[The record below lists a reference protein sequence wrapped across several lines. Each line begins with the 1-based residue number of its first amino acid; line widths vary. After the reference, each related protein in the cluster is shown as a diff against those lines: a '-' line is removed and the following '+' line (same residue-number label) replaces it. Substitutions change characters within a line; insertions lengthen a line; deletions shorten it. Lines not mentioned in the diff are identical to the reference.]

1 MKRRISPNAPR
12 FHTLWENREGRRIFI
27 MKKDEWNAV
36 KSYKGTLFLLDME
49 QVRMFPMG
57 GIAGHPGFLSA
68 VASSTG
74 EEVKMTIY
82 REDPEDYPTPINVDK
97 YSIWESFPSQILTS
111 RSEMIQTAD
120 TNADANFREYEEDH
134 IFIVKEDAG
143 EGHWLNELPS
153 SVVALIDD
161 VV

>member
-1 MKRRISPNAPR
+1 MANKLSPNAPR

-27 MKKDEWNAV
+27 MKKDEWNSV
-36 KSYKGTLFLLDME
+36 KTNKGNLFKLDLE
-49 QVRMFPMG
+49 QVASFPMG
-57 GIAGHPGFLSA
+57 GVASQPGFLSA

-82 REDPEDYPTPINVDK
+82 REDPKDFPTPINVDI
-97 YSIWESFPSQILTS
+97 YTIWESFPSQVLTN

-120 TNADANFREYEEDH
+120 TNADVNFEVYEEDH

-143 EGHWLNELPS
+143 EGHWLGELPS

-161 VV
+161 I